1 MPNVAEQ
8 ADREAN
14 ERTNEQQTGQREI
27 IDIEPRSSENVRER
41 ARSPVRTTLWRR
53 SIRLCVAWETLPLF
67 HSSWDLIAACY
78 NMLLCGDVQMRWAS
92 SFRICCCCC
101 CVIADLRCF
110 FFIWLPLLVAV
121 NSYSMLAVTA
131 LRCVC
136 NWLQLGSV

>member
-53 SIRLCVAWETLPLF
+53 SIRLCVA
-67 HSSWDLIAACY
+67 
-78 NMLLCGDVQMRWAS
+78 
-92 SFRICCCCC
+92 
-101 CVIADLRCF
+101 
-110 FFIWLPLLVAV
+110 
-121 NSYSMLAVTA
+121 
-131 LRCVC
+131 
-136 NWLQLGSV
+136 